1 MAAKRL
7 GKNRELTSR
16 EKSILEFI
24 RQKIYEDG
32 FPPTVREICT
42 AVNLR
47 STSTVHGYLA
57 RLEELG
63 VIKRDPASSRAIE
76 VVGDMSWRHKKM
88 IPMPLVGAVR
98 AGEPL
103 VADEHLESVFP
114 LPAEMVGSDNN
125 CFILVVRG
133 DSMIKA
139 GIEEG
144 DYLIVSEQDHAQD
157 GDIVVALVGN
167 DDATVKRFY
176 KEDDH
181 IRLQPEND
189 AYKPIISK
197 NVTIRGKII
206 GLYRHF

>member
-1 MAAKRL
+1 
-7 GKNRELTSR
+7 
-16 EKSILEFI
+16 
-24 RQKIYEDG
+24 
-32 FPPTVREICT
+32 
-42 AVNLR
+42 
-47 STSTVHGYLA
+47 
-57 RLEELG
+57 
-63 VIKRDPASSRAIE
+63 
-76 VVGDMSWRHKKM
+76 MSWRHKKM

-114 LPAEMVGSDNN
+114 LPAEMVGSDNS

-133 DSMIKA
+133 DSMINA

-197 NVTIRGKII
+197 DVTIRGKVI
-206 GLYRHF
+206 GLYRHFDSLPFDSFPCNKRAGACWFLLFLYGNRFYSGKGYFPSFMEIFFSFRRCPTALLKAALLIPREALMSAGSDWSVKGRLPL